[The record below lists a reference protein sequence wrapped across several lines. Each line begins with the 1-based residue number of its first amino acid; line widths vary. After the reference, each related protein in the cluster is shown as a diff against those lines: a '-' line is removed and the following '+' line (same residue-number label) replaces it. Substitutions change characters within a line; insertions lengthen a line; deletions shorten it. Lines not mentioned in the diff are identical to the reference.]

1 MQIEMPAEQPNWFIV
16 WRKLVN
22 ESFQRPGKNAN
33 ICSTLLKFIFVI
45 HGGGWKLLA
54 IILPSCY
61 FQCGHAGMRGIFV
74 LSGNNCKFH
83 CSTHTWPR
91 PRPSHTRMPAPPP
104 SKGGG
109 KLLPCLTVGKSQSSA
124 KIFAKMFAIGI
135 LAKLFEALA

>member
-33 ICSTLLKFIFVI
+33 ICPTLLKFIFVI

-91 PRPSHTRMPAPPP
+91 PLSHKDAGPAPFQRRR
-104 SKGGG
+104 K
-109 KLLPCLTVGKSQSSA
+109 T
-124 KIFAKMFAIGI
+124 FALSNCRQIAELCENLCQNVCHRHSGETF
-135 LAKLFEALA
+135 